1 MSLAN
6 WDIKSEIQQGDWTL
20 FLDRDGVINRRI
32 VDDYVKH
39 WDDFEFLP
47 SVLESFPIFAKSFKH
62 IFIVT
67 NQQGVGKGLM
77 SSEAVEK
84 VHRKML
90 TEIEAQSC
98 KINAIY
104 FCPSLAAD
112 NSPRRKPNPGMAL
125 QAKDEFPDIDLT
137 KSIMVGDSPSDME
150 FGHNAGMHT
159 VFIGDRD
166 LSLSVDARYTSLFE
180 FAKVL
185 K

>member
-47 SVLESFPIFAKSFKH
+47 GVLESFPIFAKKFKR

-77 SSEAVEK
+77 TNEAVEE
-84 VHRKML
+84 VHRKMK
-90 TEIEAQSC
+90 TEIESMNC
-98 KINAIY
+98 PIDAIY
-104 FCPSLAAD
+104 YCPSLAAE
-112 NSPRRKPNPGMAL
+112 NSPRRKPNPGMAH
-125 QAKDEFPDIDLT
+125 QAKQEFPDINLS
-137 KSIMVGDSPSDME
+137 KSIMVGDSPSDIE
-150 FGHNAGMHT
+150 FGINAGMKT
-159 VFIGDRD
+159 VFIGNRD
-166 LSLSVDARYTSLFE
+166 LIFPTDAQFQSLAD
-180 FAKVL
+180 FAKSL